1 MRTVLLGL
9 IAGVMVLAAM
19 PACAKTC
26 YEKAASRPVALTEEA
41 RLEPVDKP
49 PQEDDDYVTYYTQ
62 ADVEMLARLIWAE
75 ARGIGSD
82 TERACVAWTVLNRLD
97 SPAFEGETIAEV
109 VTAPGQFYYPD
120 RAPLE
125 EEFLTL
131 AGDVL
136 KRWNDEKNGLDGTG
150 RVLPAGYFWF
160 AGDGRHNYFRDA
172 FRGGERWDY
181 SLESPYET

>member
-1 MRTVLLGL
+1 MKTVLLGL

-19 PACAKTC
+19 PACARTC
-26 YEKAASRPVALTEEA
+26 YEKAAATSVILADQE
-41 RLEPVDKP
+41 RLAPEDKP
-49 PQEDDDYVTYYTQ
+49 APQNEEYVTYYTQ

-75 ARGIGSD
+75 AGGIGSD

-97 SPAFEGETIAEV
+97 SPDFAGETIAEV
-109 VTAPGQFYYPD
+109 VTAPGQFYYLD
-120 RAPLE
+120 WAPLE

-136 KRWNDEKNGLDGTG
+136 KRWNDEKNGLDDTG

-172 FRGGERWDY
+172 FHGGDRWDY
-181 SLESPYET
+181 SLDSPYET